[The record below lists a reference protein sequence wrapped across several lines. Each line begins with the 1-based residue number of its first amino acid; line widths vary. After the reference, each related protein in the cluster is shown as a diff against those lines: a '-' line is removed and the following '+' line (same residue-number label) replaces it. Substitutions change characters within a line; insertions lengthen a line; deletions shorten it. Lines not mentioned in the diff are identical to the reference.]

1 MKKLIVM
8 AMFVVLTLPVMA
20 KGNDKEPVTTIGM
33 SISTLNNPF
42 FANMKEAAQQQAKK
56 MGYKIVVLDA
66 QNDATKERA
75 NIDDLLQRGIGVLI
89 INPTDSD
96 AAKVAV
102 QMVIKKGIPVVSV
115 DRAVNGVEVA
125 THIASDNVAGGALAA
140 TFVESMF
147 KKGQKVNVV
156 ELQGVPGASA
166 TRDRGAGFESVVN
179 ANSTMSIVS
188 AQSANFDRGQGL
200 TVMENIIQANPN
212 IDVVFA
218 HNDEMALGALRALKM
233 ANKNIPVVGFD
244 GTKDA
249 VKSIEKGGLV
259 ATVAQQEK
267 LMGEMAVTNA
277 IALLKGEKVN
287 SNIPVDLKLI
297 KK

>member
-20 KGNDKEPVTTIGM
+20 KGNDKEPITTIGM

>member
-1 MKKLIVM
+1 MQKLIVM
-8 AMFVVLTLPVMA
+8 AMFVVLALPVMA
-20 KGNDKEPVTTIGM
+20 KGNDKEPITTVGM

-42 FANMKEAAQQQAKK
+42 FANMKAAAQQQAKK
-56 MGYKIVVLDA
+56 MGYKIIVLDA

-115 DRAVNGVEVA
+115 DRAVNGVDVA

-140 TFVESMF
+140 KFVESMF
-147 KKGQKVNVV
+147 KKGQKVNIV

-166 TRDRGAGFESVVN
+166 TRDRGAGFESIVN
-179 ANSTMSIVS
+179 ANSTMKIISS
-188 AQSANFDRGQGL
+188 QSANFDRGQGL
-200 TVMENIIQANPN
+200 TVMENIIQSNPN

-233 ANKNIPVVGFD
+233 ANKDIPVVGFD

-249 VKSIEKGGLV
+249 VKSIEKGELAG
-259 ATVAQQEK
+259 TVAQQEK

-277 IALLKGEKVN
+277 VALLQGEKIQ